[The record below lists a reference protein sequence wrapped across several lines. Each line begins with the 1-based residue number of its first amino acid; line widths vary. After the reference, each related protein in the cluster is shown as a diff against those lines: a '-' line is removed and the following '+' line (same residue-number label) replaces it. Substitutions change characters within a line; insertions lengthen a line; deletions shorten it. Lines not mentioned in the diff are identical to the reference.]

1 MCCKAEASA
10 CAPEEAILL
19 TEEDKGKEISI
30 YNTHLEVR
38 NLSVKKRQLKKIY
51 NLLKNDHRE
60 KILMGDFNL
69 KTNKTIFL
77 DFVSLLES
85 IGMTRIPLNEKTL
98 KQSRYSREI
107 DHIFI
112 SNGFALKKK
121 QVIKNLNISDH
132 YPVIVELEVE

>member
-1 MCCKAEASA
+1 MTKVV
-10 CAPEEAILL
+10 I
-19 TEEDKGKEISI
+19 EDNGKLVSI

-38 NLSVKKRQLKKIY
+38 NLSVKKRKLKKIY
-51 NLLKNDHRE
+51 KLLINDPRE

-69 KTNKTIFL
+69 KTNNSVFL
-77 DFVSLLES
+77 DFVSSLEK
-85 IGMTRIPLNEKTL
+85 IKMTRISLNEKTL

-112 SNGFALKKK
+112 SDGLKLKKK

-132 YPVIVELEVE
+132 YPVMVDLEVE